1 MGSYFYEK
9 SKFYYKMHLKN
20 KPVQKVCAII
30 KHENKFLALVK
41 NDSVSSFPGGS
52 VDANES
58 VEDALAREV
67 LEETNATVES
77 FEFVAEN
84 HYSVPWEFKNYL
96 DREKGLL
103 RVAFENL
110 LPHEVV
116 YRKKSPYPKTHNPNY
131 LEMVKK
137 GLTQRM
143 ENPNSRL
150 KELLKI

>member
-41 NDSVSSFPGGS
+41 NNSVSSFPGGS
-52 VDANES
+52 VDVNES

-67 LEETNATVES
+67 LEETNAIVES

-84 HYSVPWEFKNYL
+84 HYSVPWEFK
-96 DREKGLL
+96 KIK
-103 RVAFENL
+103 FENKRVEYYYL
-110 LPHEVV
+110 CTIKDENLKAQGLDGEFDKNTKIQWCTISELEKLNHSPFELDLI
-116 YRKKSPYPKTHNPNY
+116 KK
-131 LEMVKK
+131 L
-137 GLTQRM
+137 
-143 ENPNSRL
+143 
-150 KELLKI
+150 